1 MTEDR
6 NSEFRV
12 VSQLQNLNPFTHL
25 HLHSVYS
32 LLDGAIR
39 IQDLIRH
46 VKALGMRSVAVTDHG
61 NMFGTI
67 DFYEEARKHNIKPII
82 GCEFYV
88 APGSRKEKRM
98 VEKLA
103 DGQAYHLILL
113 AKNKQ
118 GYKNMI
124 QLASRAYTEG
134 FYRKPRIDYELL
146 SRHTEGLVCLTAC
159 LAGEVNRKL
168 YQKKTKE
175 AWELSGHLNEIFG
188 NGNFFLEIQDHGIP
202 EQKEIARGALEIH
215 KKTGIPLVLTN
226 DSHFLTRQDQK
237 SQDIMLRIQM
247 GKKEEDP
254 LEFGFNEE
262 FYVKSSEEMK
272 LIYPDISEA
281 YSNTQRIDEM
291 IDLQL
296 DFGHP
301 LLPDFKTPHGESLAD
316 YLEIKVTQGL
326 KKRFNYKSLP
336 DSYSQRKNFELN
348 VIRKMGYEG
357 YFLIVA
363 DFIDFARAQRIPV
376 GPGRGSVA
384 GSLVAY
390 ALGITDVDPLKY
402 DLLFERFLNPSRNE
416 MPDIDIDFCRDRR
429 GEVIQYVVQK
439 YGEAHVSQ
447 IITFGT
453 LSAKAVIKDVARVL
467 GYSFQD
473 INTIT
478 KDIPYTPG
486 TSLQEA
492 LDSAPAAKKFFNKG
506 EKEKTF
512 WKVALALEGIPRN
525 PGKHAA
531 GVVIAPQPLDEII
544 PLAVDNSTG
553 SIVSQFEKN
562 PLEKIGLVK
571 MDFLGL
577 KNLTIIEAAIHEI
590 QKRQDIQIDINNI
603 PLDDK
608 KVFSLLQKGQTK
620 GIFQVE
626 KSGITNLLIRAKPNK
641 FDDIVACIALYRPG
655 PLQSGMAE
663 EYVKRKN
670 GDLPVIYPDP
680 CLKDVLKDTFGTIV
694 YQEQVMLIAQ
704 IIAGFTMSDAD
715 TLRKAMGKKK
725 RDVMAKMKEL
735 FINGAKSKGYTTKW
749 SSDLFDILSKF
760 GEYGFN
766 KSHSVAYGLIT
777 YQTAYLKAN
786 YLIEFLKATLDAD
799 IQFTEK
805 LIGLIHACREM
816 GVEVL
821 PPDINQ
827 SNAHF
832 TIIDEKTIGFGL
844 LGLKGMGE
852 NIVDEIIKERGNE
865 PFHSIPDTFR
875 RLSIDQFNKKS
886 LEALILSG
894 SLDCF
899 GFSRAS
905 LYQSTEEILH
915 FIQQV
920 KRDQEQG
927 QESLFQVSDSSDT
940 NLLQIKNRDEWENK
954 IKLQYEKSI
963 LGLYLTSHPLDQY
976 KKVLEET
983 RIMPLNKIDDGLS
996 SEKTITCIGVIE
1008 KAKTIKSKKGITFHI
1023 ITISDLSDRQEIRV
1037 YNTLYEKIKTLLY
1050 ENNVLIFD
1058 CKVNIYR
1065 ENDPPMINIVAN
1077 QVYKPES
1084 IMNWVDKSLHL
1095 YLTAHSI
1102 EQLQERIHEVKRV
1115 LQKYSGENPVYL
1127 HYKNNQNEIQ
1137 VVKAHPSYYVQYNE
1151 HLGSQ
1156 IKMALTSDEHLAWR
1170 LGDTLHIKDEYIP
1183 LTLA

>member
-1 MTEDR
+1 MPR
-6 NSEFRV
+6 
-12 VSQLQNLNPFTHL
+12 SQTLNPFTHL

-39 IQDLIRH
+39 IQDLIQH
-46 VKALGMRSVAVTDHG
+46 VKSLGMRSVAVTDHG
-61 NMFGTI
+61 NMFGTVE
-67 DFYEEARKHNIKPII
+67 FYEEARKHNIKPII
-82 GCEFYV
+82 GCEFYI
-88 APGSRKEKRM
+88 APGSRKEKRI

-118 GYKNMI
+118 GYKNII

-159 LAGEVNRKL
+159 LAGEVNRKV
-168 YQKKTKE
+168 YQQKTEE
-175 AWELSGHLNEIFG
+175 AQELSNHLNDLFG
-188 NGNFFLEIQDHGIP
+188 HGNFFLEIQDHGIP
-202 EQKEIARGALEIH
+202 EQKEVARGIFEIH

-237 SQDIMLRIQM
+237 AQDIMLRIQM

-272 LIYPDISEA
+272 LLYPDIPEA
-281 YSNTQRIDEM
+281 YNNTQRIDEM

-301 LLPDFKTPHGESLAD
+301 LLPDFKTPHGESLVD
-316 YLEIKVTQGL
+316 YLKIKVTQGL
-326 KKRFNYKSLP
+326 KKRFNHKSLP
-336 DSYSQRKNFELN
+336 DSYIQRQNFELN
-348 VIRKMGYEG
+348 VIQKMGYEG

-363 DFIDFARAQRIPV
+363 DFIDFARSRDIPV
-376 GPGRGSVA
+376 GPGRGSAA
-384 GSLVAY
+384 GSLIAY

-402 DLLFERFLNPSRNE
+402 HLLFERFLNPSRNE

-429 GEVIQYVVQK
+429 EEVINYVVKK
-439 YGEAHVSQ
+439 YGDTHVAQ

-453 LSAKAVIKDVARVL
+453 LSARAVIKDVARVL

-473 INTIT
+473 INPIT
-478 KDIPYTPG
+478 QSIPSIPG
-486 TSLQEA
+486 ISLQEA
-492 LDSAPAAKKFFNKG
+492 LDSAPIAQKFFNRG

-512 WKVALALEGIPRN
+512 WQVALSLEGIPRN
-525 PGKHAA
+525 SGKHAA

-553 SIVSQFEKN
+553 SIISQFEKD

-577 KNLTIIEAAIHEI
+577 KNLTIIQATLQEI
-590 QKRQDIQIDINNI
+590 QKRQGIKIDINKI

-608 KVFSLLQKGQTK
+608 KIFSLLQKGQTK

-641 FDDIVACIALYRPG
+641 FGDIVACIALYRPG

-663 EYVKRKN
+663 EYIKRKN

-680 CLKDVLKDTFGTIV
+680 SLEDVLKDTFGTIV

-704 IIAGFTMSDAD
+704 IIADFTMSDAD
-715 TLRKAMGKKK
+715 ILRKAMGKKQM
-725 RDVMAKMKEL
+725 DAMSKMKEL
-735 FINGAKSKGYTTKW
+735 FVNGAKSKGFTTKW
-749 SSDLFDILSKF
+749 SSDLFDMLSKF

-799 IQFTEK
+799 IQFTQK
-805 LIGLIHACREM
+805 LISLIYACREM

-821 PPDINQ
+821 PPNINQ

-832 TIIDEKTIGFGL
+832 TIIDEKTIRFGL
-844 LGLKGMGE
+844 LGLKGMGA
-852 NIVDEIIKERGNE
+852 NIVDEIIEKRGDE
-865 PFHSIPDTFR
+865 PFHNIPDTVR
-875 RLSIDQFNKKS
+875 RLAIDSFNKKS
-886 LEALILSG
+886 LDALILSG

-905 LYQSTEEILH
+905 LYDATEEILR
-915 FIQQV
+915 FMQQV

-927 QESLFQVSDSSDT
+927 QESLFQVSDSSDAH
-940 NLLQIKNRDEWENK
+940 LLKIKKRDEWKND
-954 IKLQYEKSI
+954 IKLQHEKNI

-976 KKVLEET
+976 EKILKET
-983 RIMPLNKIDDGLS
+983 CLTPLNKIDDGLS
-996 SEKTITCIGVIE
+996 LERTITCMGVIE
-1008 KAKTIKSKKGITFHI
+1008 KIKMIKLKKGTAFHI
-1023 ITISDLSDRQEIRV
+1023 ITISDLSDRQEIRM
-1037 YNTLYEKIKTLLY
+1037 YGGLYEKTRELIHEHK
-1050 ENNVLIFD
+1050 VLIFD

-1065 ENDPPMINIVAN
+1065 ESDPPIINIMASKL
-1077 QVYKPES
+1077 YEPKK
-1084 IMNWVDKSLHL
+1084 ITNWVDKSLHL
-1095 YLTAHSI
+1095 YLTAHSM
-1102 EQLQERIHEVKRV
+1102 EQLQDRIHKIKQV
-1115 LQKYSGENPVYL
+1115 LQKYSGEHPVYL
-1127 HYKNNQNEIQ
+1127 HYKNNQNEMQ
-1137 VVKAHPSYYVQYNE
+1137 VVKAHSSYYVKYNQ
-1151 HLGSQ
+1151 HLMAK
-1156 IKMALTSDEHLAWR
+1156 INIALTSDAHMAWR
-1170 LGDTLHIKDEYIP
+1170 FGNTLRTKNDYIP
-1183 LTLA
+1183 L